1 MLKLII
7 VTLHIHREN
16 AQGKVCKTKVFT
28 KCLFSLDVWVVS
40 KQSSYIL
47 YTYDSAFLTN
57 SRSL

>member
-7 VTLHIHREN
+7 VTLHIHTEN

-47 YTYDSAFLTN
+47 YI
-57 SRSL
+57 